1 MRKTTLSIFL
11 AISLFGCAK
20 KLDDSHFLD
29 AGISIQLADFR
40 KEQISDI
47 HYQLDFSLPEKL
59 EDPIPSNLNLELN
72 LSRIDQPL
80 ILDFNEKS
88 SHLLS
93 LKVNGMD
100 SEIHHEQEHL
110 IISSDLLKEGANQI
124 EIEFLAGELSLNRN
138 QDFLYT
144 LLVPDRAST
153 LFPCFDQPNL
163 KANYSLT
170 LTTPEDWKVLAG
182 GPEISQE
189 NKGEFTK
196 HIFAKSDLM
205 STYLFSFVAGKF
217 DEAINTETLPQKVL
231 YRETNADKIEESIP
245 EQFKLHQQA
254 VNFLESYTDYPF
266 PFQKIDFATIPIFQY
281 GGMEHVGAIQYRES
295 ALFYDENATESEL
308 LGRAKLIGH
317 ETAHMWFGDL
327 VTMRWFNDVWMKEV
341 FANFMAGKIVNP
353 NFPNINHVLLFLTS
367 NYPSAYAEDR
377 TWGTNPIRQELAN
390 LKNAGSLYGN
400 IIYSKAPI
408 MMRQLETTIGEEAFQ
423 KGIQEYIRD
432 LANTN
437 ADWNDLVTRLDKQSK
452 IDLKKWSEV
461 WVNQSSRPIFEENLQ
476 VDENGKIT
484 EFSIKQTA
492 EDGTGKIWPQLF
504 EITFLY
510 PEGSKSFAIDIQ
522 DQTLEIKEAIG
533 MDQPLAILYNSNGMG
548 YGVFPIN
555 EKSIDQLTQFDG
567 EVGRAQTIINLYEN
581 TLAGKLSPEKALESF
596 LPALEREENEILFR
610 LISGYT
616 SSIFW
621 DFLNEDQRETML
633 PVLEKSIW
641 DQLQTTKS
649 ANIKKGLY
657 SLYSGIAYNSTGLKK
672 LYQIWDEKLAIPNLK
687 LNQDDYTGLAMKLA
701 LFGHPDSETILEKE
715 RAKLENPDKI
725 KRFDFLLPSLSQDAS
740 VRDSLFVSFKD
751 AKNREKESWVLTACD
766 YINHPLRQAES
777 IKHVPLALDLI
788 QEIQLTGDI
797 FFPKRWAVSTFGQ
810 YQDPRAWKEV
820 QAYLERHPELDRN
833 LKNKIL
839 QASDNLRRA
848 QDIIK
853 N

>member
-1 MRKTTLSIFL
+1 MKNLLLIFGL
-11 AISLFGCAK
+11 LLFVFSCKSPVA
-20 KLDDSHFLD
+20 DQHFYD
-29 AGISIQLADFR
+29 PGISIELADFR

-47 HYQLDFSLPEKL
+47 HYKLDFSIPNKL
-59 EDPIPSNLNLELN
+59 EDPISSYLTLELS

-80 ILDFNEKS
+80 ILDFNEES

-93 LKVNGMD
+93 LKVNGEAAD
-100 SEIHHEQEHL
+100 IRHEQEHL
-110 IISSDLLKEGANQI
+110 IISPEFLEEGPNEI
-124 EIEFLAGELSLNRN
+124 SIEFLAGELSLNRN
-138 QDFLYT
+138 EEFLYT

-170 LTTPEDWKVLAG
+170 ITAPKGWKVLAG
-182 GPEISQE
+182 GPEIDQE

-196 HIFAKSDLM
+196 HTFGKSDLM

-217 DEAINTETLPQKVL
+217 EEASNTEILAQKVL
-231 YRETNADKIEESIP
+231 YRETKQEKIDASIP

-254 VNFLESYTDYPF
+254 VRFLESYTDYPF
-266 PFQKIDFATIPIFQY
+266 PFQKMDFATIPIFQY

-295 ALFYDENATESEL
+295 ALFYDQNATESEL
-308 LGRAKLIGH
+308 LSRAKLIGH

-353 NFPNINHVLLFLTS
+353 NFPSINHDLLFLTS
-367 NYPSAYAEDR
+367 NYPAAYAEDR
-377 TWGTNPIRQELAN
+377 TWGTNPIRQDLAN

-408 MMRQLETTIGEEAFQ
+408 MMRQLEANIGEKAFQ

-432 LANTN
+432 FANSN
-437 ADWNDLVTRLDKQSK
+437 ADWNDLVTRLDKQSE

-461 WVNQSSRPIFEENLQ
+461 WVNQSSRPIFEESLEI
-476 VDENGKIT
+476 DENGKIKA
-484 EFSIKQTA
+484 FSISQSA
-492 EDGTGKIWPQLF
+492 EDGSDKLWPQLF

-510 PEGSKSFAIDIQ
+510 SDGNKPFDVNIQEKSLAI
-522 DQTLEIKEAIG
+522 TEAIG
-533 MDQPLAILYNSNGMG
+533 LDQPDAIFYNSDGMG
-548 YGVFPIN
+548 YGVFPIQ
-555 EKSIDQLTQFDG
+555 EESMDLLTKFDE
-567 EVGRAQTIINLYEN
+567 EVGRAQTFINIYEN
-581 TLAGKLSPEKALESF
+581 TLAGKLSPKIALHSF
-596 LPALEREENEILFR
+596 LPALESEENEILFR
-610 LISGYT
+610 LVSGYS

-621 DFLNEDQRETML
+621 DFLNIQEREAIL
-633 PVLEKSIW
+633 PELEKAIW
-641 DQLQTTKS
+641 NQLQSTRS

-657 SLYSGIAYNSTGLKK
+657 SLYSGIAYKSTGVQK
-672 LYQIWDEKLAIPNLK
+672 LYQIWDSQLTIPNLK
-687 LNQDDYTGLAMKLA
+687 LNQDDFTSLAMKLA
-701 LFGHPDSETILEKE
+701 LYGHPESETILEKE
-715 RAKLENPDKI
+715 RARLENPDKI
-725 KRFDFLLPSLSQDAS
+725 KRFDFLVPSLSQDAS

-751 AKNREKESWVLTACD
+751 AKNREKESWVLAACD
-766 YINHPLRQAES
+766 FIHHPLRQAES
-777 IKHVPLALDLI
+777 IKHVSLALELI

-810 YQDPRAWKEV
+810 YQDPRAWQEV
-820 QAYLERHPELDRN
+820 QSYLESHPELDKN

-848 QDIIK
+848 QEITK
-853 N
+853 